1 MCIRDRLTA
10 KRQSGPESQGF
21 TLVELIV
28 VRVIMGILTAAILP
42 MVTGYVAT
50 AKEKVEESNLHMV
63 EQAAR
68 LYLTRW
74 EMENGDADSTTITA
88 SELEMCIR
96 DRSMQSTNK
105 KIKIT
110 HEGAYFYEQQKNNH
124 NRINNRICCRYYLS
138 LIHIWMNSM

>member
-1 MCIRDRLTA
+1 MKQNKLQAVLTA
-10 KRQSGPESQGF
+10 KRQSGPGSQGF

-28 VRVIMGILTAAILP
+28 VLVIMGILTAAILP

-74 EMENGDADSTTITA
+74 EMENGERTA
-88 SELEMCIR
+88 PPSLLPNWCSKGIYR
-96 DRSMQSTNK
+96 RWQK
-105 KIKIT
+105 GKIT
-110 HEGAYFYEQQKNNH
+110 ISPLPEQ
-124 NRINNRICCRYYLS
+124 RTA
-138 LIHIWMNSM
+138 MM